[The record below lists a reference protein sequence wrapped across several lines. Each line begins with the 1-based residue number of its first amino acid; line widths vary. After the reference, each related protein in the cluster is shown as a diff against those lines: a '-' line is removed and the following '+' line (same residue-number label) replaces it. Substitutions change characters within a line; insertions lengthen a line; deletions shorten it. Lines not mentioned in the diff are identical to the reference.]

1 MNHPRTQFRRKAYNQ
16 LSQMLAKLNPPSPKS
31 LSQDELQPLGIEC
44 TVMALLPQGHRDA
57 HPLFCKL
64 VPPEVMDQAFTRT
77 FIHED
82 TTPPWPEFIPT
93 FSSRFYPAYSIGLT
107 LLDYTMSGQEIREP
121 LIPNKKWYATG
132 LVSTCLGSLLTNGTN
147 D

>member
-1 MNHPRTQFRRKAYNQ
+1 MNHQRTQSRRKAYNQ
-16 LSQMLAKLNPPSPKS
+16 LSQILAKLDPPSQKS

-44 TVMALLPQGHRDA
+44 AVMALHPQGHGDA
-57 HPLFCKL
+57 HPLFCRL
-64 VPPEVMDQAFTRT
+64 VPSKIMDQAFDRT

-82 TTPPWPEFIPT
+82 TIPPWPEYIPT

-121 LIPNKKWYATG
+121 LVPDKKWYATG
-132 LVSTCLGSLLTNGTN
+132 LVLA
-147 D
+147 